1 MKKIGA
7 IIQART
13 GSSRLPNKIFADIV
27 GMPLLWHV
35 YNRLTYSN
43 LINQII
49 IATSNKKEDDKIENF
64 AIENNISFY
73 RGSETDVLSRF
84 YHTAKTF
91 NLDIIIRITADD
103 PFKDPVMI
111 DYAINKF
118 IEFDLNFIYNNHPP
132 TYPEGIDIEIFD
144 YNSLRI
150 AHKNAITLFEKEHV
164 TQYFFKNLNDI
175 RHLNIFSNENKSNLR
190 WTIDNSED
198 LQMTK
203 IIYDR
208 LYVKGKIF
216 LYQEILNLIKQE
228 PHIAEMNM
236 NVKRSDMYKN
246 L

>member
-13 GSSRLPNKIFADIV
+13 SSSRLPNKIFSDIV

-43 LINQII
+43 LIDQII
-49 IATSNKKEDDKIENF
+49 IATSDKEKDDKIVDF
-64 AIENNISFY
+64 AIENSITYF

-84 YHTAKTF
+84 YHTAKKF

-111 DYAINKF
+111 DYAITKF
-118 IEFDLNFIYNNHPP
+118 LELDLNFLYNNSPP
-132 TYPEGIDIEIFD
+132 TYPEGVDIEIFD
-144 YNSLRI
+144 YNSLKI
-150 AHKNAITLFEKEHV
+150 AFKNAITLFEKEHV
-164 TQYFFKNLNDI
+164 TQFFFKNLSKI
-175 RHLNIFSNENKSNLR
+175 RHLNIFSDENNSNLR
-190 WTIDNSED
+190 WTIDTTED

-203 IIYDR
+203 VVYER
-208 LYVKGKIF
+208 LYIKGKIF

-228 PHIAEMNM
+228 PHIAEINS
-236 NVKRSDMYKN
+236 NVKRSEMYKN
-246 L
+246 I